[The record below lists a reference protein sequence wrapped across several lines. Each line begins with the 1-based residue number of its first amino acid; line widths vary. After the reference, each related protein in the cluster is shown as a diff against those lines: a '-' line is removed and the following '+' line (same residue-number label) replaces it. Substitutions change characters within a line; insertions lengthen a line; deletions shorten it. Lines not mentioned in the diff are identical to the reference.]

1 MLGHD
6 GKLLFGLLDASK
18 APIVLMLGR
27 AQSVKSPVYQNLEDL
42 IVFSIVIT
50 KAIRFGIPLFLFV
63 YSSDWEFTQLSV
75 LH

>member
-6 GKLLFGLLDASK
+6 GKLLFGLLDATK

-27 AQSVKSPVYQNLEDL
+27 AQSVKTPVYQNLEDL
-42 IVFSIVIT
+42 IVLLTVIT
-50 KAIRFGIPLFLFV
+50 KAIRFGILLSLFV
-63 YSSDWEFTQLSV
+63 YSSDWESTQLSV